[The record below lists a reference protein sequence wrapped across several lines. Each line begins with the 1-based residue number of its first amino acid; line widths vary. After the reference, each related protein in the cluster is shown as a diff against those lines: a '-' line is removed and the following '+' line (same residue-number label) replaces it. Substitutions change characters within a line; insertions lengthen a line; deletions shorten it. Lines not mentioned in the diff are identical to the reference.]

1 MKKVIYL
8 IAIMLVA
15 AISVSAQ
22 APIRHNAMQKPSAEQ
37 IAKQRAERM
46 RKELALDNSQYNKVY
61 KIYFK
66 QAKEQAKRMEK
77 MQKERKKFEMEMKV
91 ILNDVQYKRY
101 LEMKSPARYNKRP
114 APKMQHGRKP
124 DNSLKPAP
132 TKGFN
137 PRPMKGAPM
146 EIQGGEYG
154 DRRKNKNMYFEP
166 KQDAKKSERK

>member
-22 APIRHNAMQKPSAEQ
+22 TPIRHNAMQKPSAEQ

-46 RKELALDNSQYNKVY
+46 RKELALDNNQYNKVY
-61 KIYFK
+61 KVYFK

-77 MQKERKKFEMEMKV
+77 MQKERKKFEMDMKV

-101 LEMKSPARYNKRP
+101 LEMKRPARYNKRP
-114 APKMQHGRKP
+114 AHKMGFNKP
-124 DNSLKPAP
+124 DGALKPAP
-132 TKGFN
+132 HKEFKS
-137 PRPMKGAPM
+137 RPMRGKPM
-146 EIQGGEYG
+146 QMHEEAYG
-154 DRRKNKNMYFEP
+154 DPRKNKNMYFEP

>member
-46 RKELALDNSQYNKVY
+46 RKELALDNNQYNKVY
-61 KIYFK
+61 KVYFK

-101 LEMKSPARYNKRP
+101 LEMKRPARYNKRP
-114 APKMQHGRKP
+114 AHKMGFNKP
-124 DNSLKPAP
+124 DGAQKPAP
-132 TKGFN
+132 RINFKS
-137 PRPMKGAPM
+137 RPMHGKPM
-146 EIQGGEYG
+146 QMHEEAYG
-154 DRRKNKNMYFEP
+154 DPRKNKNMYFEP

>member
-46 RKELALDNSQYNKVY
+46 RKELALDNNQYNKVY
-61 KIYFK
+61 KVYFK

-77 MQKERKKFEMEMKV
+77 MQKERNKFEMEMKV

-101 LEMKSPARYNKRP
+101 LEMKRPARYNKRP
-114 APKMQHGRKP
+114 AHKMGFNKP
-124 DNSLKPAP
+124 DGALKPAP
-132 TKGFN
+132 HKEFKS
-137 PRPMKGAPM
+137 RPMRGKPM
-146 EIQGGEYG
+146 QMHEEAYG
-154 DRRKNKNMYFEP
+154 DPRKNKNMYFEP
-166 KQDAKKSERK
+166 KQDAKKSEKK

>member
-22 APIRHNAMQKPSAEQ
+22 TPIRHNAMQKPSAEQ

-101 LEMKSPARYNKRP
+101 LEMKRPARYNKRP
-114 APKMQHGRKP
+114 AHKMGFNKP
-124 DNSLKPAP
+124 DGAQKPAP
-132 TKGFN
+132 RINFKS
-137 PRPMKGAPM
+137 RPMHGKPM
-146 EIQGGEYG
+146 QIQEEAYG

>member
-46 RKELALDNSQYNKVY
+46 RKELALDNNQYNKVY
-61 KIYFK
+61 KVYFK

-101 LEMKSPARYNKRP
+101 LEMKRPARYNKRP
-114 APKMQHGRKP
+114 AHKMGFNKP
-124 DNSLKPAP
+124 DGALKPAP
-132 TKGFN
+132 RINFKS
-137 PRPMKGAPM
+137 RPMHGKPM
-146 EIQGGEYG
+146 QMHEEAYG
-154 DRRKNKNMYFEP
+154 DPRKNKNMYFEP
-166 KQDAKKSERK
+166 KHNAKKSERE

>member
-46 RKELALDNSQYNKVY
+46 RKELALDNNQYNKVY
-61 KIYFK
+61 KVYFK

-101 LEMKSPARYNKRP
+101 LEMKRPARYNKRP
-114 APKMQHGRKP
+114 AHKMGFNKP
-124 DNSLKPAP
+124 DGALKPAP
-132 TKGFN
+132 HKEFKS
-137 PRPMKGAPM
+137 RPMRGKPM
-146 EIQGGEYG
+146 QMHEEAYG
-154 DRRKNKNMYFEP
+154 DPRKNKNMYFEP

>member
-22 APIRHNAMQKPSAEQ
+22 APIRHNAMQKPSVEQ

-101 LEMKSPARYNKRP
+101 LEMKRPARYNKRP
-114 APKMQHGRKP
+114 AHKMGFNKP
-124 DNSLKPAP
+124 DGALKPAP
-132 TKGFN
+132 HINFKS
-137 PRPMKGAPM
+137 RPMRGKPM
-146 EIQGGEYG
+146 QMHEESYG
-154 DRRKNKNMYFEP
+154 DLRKNKNMYFEP
-166 KQDAKKSERK
+166 KHNAKKSERE

>member
-37 IAKQRAERM
+37 IAKQRAERI
-46 RKELALDNSQYNKVY
+46 RKELALDNNQYNKVY
-61 KIYFK
+61 KVYFK

-77 MQKERKKFEMEMKV
+77 MQKERNKFEMEMKV

-101 LEMKSPARYNKRP
+101 LEMKRPARYNKRP
-114 APKMQHGRKP
+114 AHKMGFNKP
-124 DNSLKPAP
+124 DGAQKPAP
-132 TKGFN
+132 RINFKS
-137 PRPMKGAPM
+137 RPMHGKPM
-146 EIQGGEYG
+146 QIQEEAYG

>member
-46 RKELALDNSQYNKVY
+46 RKELALDNNQYNKVY
-61 KIYFK
+61 KVYFK

-77 MQKERKKFEMEMKV
+77 MQKERKKFEMDMKV

-101 LEMKSPARYNKRP
+101 LEMKRPARYNKRP
-114 APKMQHGRKP
+114 AHKMGFNKP
-124 DNSLKPAP
+124 DGAQKPAP
-132 TKGFN
+132 RINFKS
-137 PRPMKGAPM
+137 RPMHGKPM
-146 EIQGGEYG
+146 QMQDEAYG
-154 DRRKNKNMYFEP
+154 DPRKNKNMYFEP

>member
-46 RKELALDNSQYNKVY
+46 RKELALDNNQYNKVY
-61 KIYFK
+61 KVYFK

-77 MQKERKKFEMEMKV
+77 MQKERNKFEMEMKV

-101 LEMKSPARYNKRP
+101 LEMKRPARYNKRP
-114 APKMQHGRKP
+114 AHKMGFNKP
-124 DNSLKPAP
+124 NGAQKPAP
-132 TKGFN
+132 RINFKS
-137 PRPMKGAPM
+137 RPMRGKPM
-146 EIQGGEYG
+146 QMHEEAYG
-154 DRRKNKNMYFEP
+154 DHRKNKNMYFEP
-166 KQDAKKSERK
+166 KLDAKKSERK

>member
-22 APIRHNAMQKPSAEQ
+22 APIRHNAMQKPSAEL

-46 RKELALDNSQYNKVY
+46 RKELALDNNQYNKVY
-61 KIYFK
+61 KVYFK

-77 MQKERKKFEMEMKV
+77 MQKERKKFEMDMKV

-101 LEMKSPARYNKRP
+101 LEMKRPARYNKRP
-114 APKMQHGRKP
+114 AHKMGFNKP
-124 DNSLKPAP
+124 DGARKPAP
-132 TKGFN
+132 HKEFKS
-137 PRPMKGAPM
+137 RPMHGKPM
-146 EIQGGEYG
+146 QMHEEAYG

>member
-22 APIRHNAMQKPSAEQ
+22 APISHNAMQKPSAEQ

-101 LEMKSPARYNKRP
+101 LEMKRPARYNKRP
-114 APKMQHGRKP
+114 AHKMGFNKP
-124 DNSLKPAP
+124 DGALKPAP
-132 TKGFN
+132 HKEFKS
-137 PRPMKGAPM
+137 RPMHGKPM
-146 EIQGGEYG
+146 QIQEEAYG

>member
-22 APIRHNAMQKPSAEQ
+22 TPIRHNAMQKPSAEQ

-46 RKELALDNSQYNKVY
+46 RKELALDNNQYNKVY
-61 KIYFK
+61 KVYFK

-77 MQKERKKFEMEMKV
+77 MQKERNKFEMEMKV

-101 LEMKSPARYNKRP
+101 LEMKRPARYNKRP
-114 APKMQHGRKP
+114 AHKMGFNKP
-124 DNSLKPAP
+124 DGAQKPAP
-132 TKGFN
+132 RINFKS
-137 PRPMKGAPM
+137 RPMRGKHMQMHEEA
-146 EIQGGEYG
+146 YG
-154 DRRKNKNMYFEP
+154 DPRKNKNMYFEP
-166 KQDAKKSERK
+166 KHNAKKSERK

>member
-46 RKELALDNSQYNKVY
+46 RKELALDNNQYNKVY
-61 KIYFK
+61 KVYFK
-66 QAKEQAKRMEK
+66 QAKEQVKRMEK

-101 LEMKSPARYNKRP
+101 LEMKRPARYNKRP
-114 APKMQHGRKP
+114 AHKMGFNKP
-124 DNSLKPAP
+124 DGALKPAP
-132 TKGFN
+132 HKEFKS
-137 PRPMKGAPM
+137 RPMHGKPM
-146 EIQGGEYG
+146 QIQEEAYG

>member
-22 APIRHNAMQKPSAEQ
+22 APIRHNAMQKPSVEQ

-46 RKELALDNSQYNKVY
+46 RKELALDNNQYNKVY
-61 KIYFK
+61 KVYFK

-77 MQKERKKFEMEMKV
+77 MQKERKKFEMDMKV

-101 LEMKSPARYNKRP
+101 LEMKRPARYNKRP
-114 APKMQHGRKP
+114 AHKMGFNKP
-124 DNSLKPAP
+124 DGAQKPAP
-132 TKGFN
+132 RINFKS
-137 PRPMKGAPM
+137 RPMHGKPM
-146 EIQGGEYG
+146 QMQDEAYG
-154 DRRKNKNMYFEP
+154 DPRKNKNMYFEP

>member
-46 RKELALDNSQYNKVY
+46 RKELALDNNQYNKVY
-61 KIYFK
+61 KVYFK

-77 MQKERKKFEMEMKV
+77 MQKERNKFEMEMKV

-101 LEMKSPARYNKRP
+101 LEMKRPARYNKRP
-114 APKMQHGRKP
+114 AHKMGFNKP
-124 DNSLKPAP
+124 DGALKPAP
-132 TKGFN
+132 HKEFKS
-137 PRPMKGAPM
+137 RPMRGKPM
-146 EIQGGEYG
+146 QMHEEAYG
-154 DRRKNKNMYFEP
+154 DPRKNKNMYFEP
-166 KQDAKKSERK
+166 KHNAKKSERE

>member
-22 APIRHNAMQKPSAEQ
+22 TPIRHNAMQKPSAEQ

-46 RKELALDNSQYNKVY
+46 RKELALDNNQYNKVY
-61 KIYFK
+61 KVYFK

-77 MQKERKKFEMEMKV
+77 MQKERKKFEMDMKV

-101 LEMKSPARYNKRP
+101 LEMKRPARYNKRP
-114 APKMQHGRKP
+114 AHKMGFNKP
-124 DNSLKPAP
+124 DRALKPAP
-132 TKGFN
+132 HKEFKS
-137 PRPMKGAPM
+137 RPMHGKPM
-146 EIQGGEYG
+146 QMHEEAYG
-154 DRRKNKNMYFEP
+154 DPRKNKNMYFEP

>member
-22 APIRHNAMQKPSAEQ
+22 TPIRHNAMQKPSAEQ

-46 RKELALDNSQYNKVY
+46 RKELALDNNQYNKVY
-61 KIYFK
+61 KVYFK

-101 LEMKSPARYNKRP
+101 LEMKRPARYNKRP
-114 APKMQHGRKP
+114 AHKMGFNKP
-124 DNSLKPAP
+124 DGALKPAP
-132 TKGFN
+132 HINFKSH
-137 PRPMKGAPM
+137 PMRGKPM
-146 EIQGGEYG
+146 QMHEEAYG
-154 DRRKNKNMYFEP
+154 DPRKNKNMYFEP
-166 KQDAKKSERK
+166 KHNAKKSERK

>member
-22 APIRHNAMQKPSAEQ
+22 TPIRHNAMQKPSAEQ

-77 MQKERKKFEMEMKV
+77 MQKEHKKFEMDMKV

-101 LEMKSPARYNKRP
+101 LEMKRPARYNKRP
-114 APKMQHGRKP
+114 AHKMGFNKP
-124 DNSLKPAP
+124 DGALKPAP
-132 TKGFN
+132 RINFRS
-137 PRPMKGAPM
+137 RPMHGKPM
-146 EIQGGEYG
+146 QMHEEAYG
-154 DRRKNKNMYFEP
+154 DPRKNKNMYFEP

>member
-22 APIRHNAMQKPSAEQ
+22 TPIRHNAMQKPSAEQ

-77 MQKERKKFEMEMKV
+77 MQKERKKFEMDMKV

-101 LEMKSPARYNKRP
+101 LEMKRPARYNKRP
-114 APKMQHGRKP
+114 AHKMGFNKP
-124 DNSLKPAP
+124 DGALKPAP
-132 TKGFN
+132 RINFRS
-137 PRPMKGAPM
+137 RPMHGKPM
-146 EIQGGEYG
+146 QMHEEAYG
-154 DRRKNKNMYFEP
+154 DPRKNKNMYFEP

>member
-46 RKELALDNSQYNKVY
+46 RKELALDNNQYNKVY
-61 KIYFK
+61 KVYFK

-77 MQKERKKFEMEMKV
+77 MQKERNKFEMEMKV

-101 LEMKSPARYNKRP
+101 LEMKRPARYNKRP
-114 APKMQHGRKP
+114 AHKMGFNKP
-124 DNSLKPAP
+124 DGAQKPAP
-132 TKGFN
+132 RINFKS
-137 PRPMKGAPM
+137 RPMHGKPM
-146 EIQGGEYG
+146 QIQEEAYG

>member
-46 RKELALDNSQYNKVY
+46 RKELALDNNQYNKVY
-61 KIYFK
+61 KVYFK

-77 MQKERKKFEMEMKV
+77 MQKDREKFEMEMKV
-91 ILNDVQYKRY
+91 IRNDVQYKRY
-101 LEMKSPARYNKRP
+101 LEMKRPARYNKRP
-114 APKMQHGRKP
+114 AHKMGFNKP
-124 DNSLKPAP
+124 DGALKPAP
-132 TKGFN
+132 HKEFKS
-137 PRPMKGAPM
+137 RPMHGKPM
-146 EIQGGEYG
+146 QIQEEAY
-154 DRRKNKNMYFEP
+154 DDPRKNKNMYFEP

>member
-46 RKELALDNSQYNKVY
+46 RKELALDNNQYNKVY
-61 KIYFK
+61 KVYFK

-77 MQKERKKFEMEMKV
+77 MQKERNKFEMEMKV

-101 LEMKSPARYNKRP
+101 LEMKRPARYNKRP
-114 APKMQHGRKP
+114 AHKMGFNKP
-124 DNSLKPAP
+124 DGALKPAP
-132 TKGFN
+132 HKEFKS
-137 PRPMKGAPM
+137 RPMRGKPM
-146 EIQGGEYG
+146 QMHEEAYG
-154 DRRKNKNMYFEP
+154 DPRKNKNMYFEP

>member
-22 APIRHNAMQKPSAEQ
+22 TPIRHNAMQKPSAEQ

-46 RKELALDNSQYNKVY
+46 RKELALDNNQYNKVY
-61 KIYFK
+61 KVYFK

-77 MQKERKKFEMEMKV
+77 MQKERKKFEMDMKV

-101 LEMKSPARYNKRP
+101 LEMKRPARYNKRP
-114 APKMQHGRKP
+114 AHKMGFNKP
-124 DNSLKPAP
+124 DGAQKPAP
-132 TKGFN
+132 RINFKS
-137 PRPMKGAPM
+137 RPMHGKPM
-146 EIQGGEYG
+146 QIQEEAYG

-166 KQDAKKSERK
+166 KQDAKKSEKK

>member
-22 APIRHNAMQKPSAEQ
+22 TPIRHNAMQKPSAEQ

-46 RKELALDNSQYNKVY
+46 RKELALDNNQYNKVY
-61 KIYFK
+61 KVYFK

-77 MQKERKKFEMEMKV
+77 MQKERKKFEMDMKV

-101 LEMKSPARYNKRP
+101 LEMKRPARYNKRP
-114 APKMQHGRKP
+114 AHKMGFNKP
-124 DNSLKPAP
+124 NGAQKPAP
-132 TKGFN
+132 RINFKS
-137 PRPMKGAPM
+137 RPMHGKPM
-146 EIQGGEYG
+146 QMHEEAYG
-154 DRRKNKNMYFEP
+154 DPRKNKNMYFEP
-166 KQDAKKSERK
+166 KHNAKKSERK

>member
-22 APIRHNAMQKPSAEQ
+22 APIHHNAMQKPSAEQ

-46 RKELALDNSQYNKVY
+46 RKELALDNNQYNKVY
-61 KIYFK
+61 KVYFK

-101 LEMKSPARYNKRP
+101 LEMKRPARYNKRP
-114 APKMQHGRKP
+114 AHKMGFNKP
-124 DNSLKPAP
+124 DGAQKPAP
-132 TKGFN
+132 RINFKS
-137 PRPMKGAPM
+137 RPMHGKPM
-146 EIQGGEYG
+146 QIQEEAYG

>member
-46 RKELALDNSQYNKVY
+46 RKELALDNNQYNKVY
-61 KIYFK
+61 KVYFK

-77 MQKERKKFEMEMKV
+77 MQKERNKFEMEMKV

-101 LEMKSPARYNKRP
+101 LEMKRPARYNKRP
-114 APKMQHGRKP
+114 AHKMGFNKP
-124 DNSLKPAP
+124 DGALKPAP
-132 TKGFN
+132 HINFKS
-137 PRPMKGAPM
+137 RPMRGKPM
-146 EIQGGEYG
+146 LMHEEAYG
-154 DRRKNKNMYFEP
+154 DPRKNKNMYFEH

>member
-22 APIRHNAMQKPSAEQ
+22 TPIRHNAMQKPSAEQ

-61 KIYFK
+61 KVYFK

-101 LEMKSPARYNKRP
+101 LEMKRPARYNKRP
-114 APKMQHGRKP
+114 AHKM
-124 DNSLKPAP
+124 
-132 TKGFN
+132 GFN
-137 PRPMKGAPM
+137 KPNGAQKHVPHINFKSRPMRGKPM
-146 EIQGGEYG
+146 QMHEEAYG
-154 DRRKNKNMYFEP
+154 DPRKNKNMYFEP

>member
-77 MQKERKKFEMEMKV
+77 MQKERKKFEMDMKV

-101 LEMKSPARYNKRP
+101 LEMKRPARYNKRP
-114 APKMQHGRKP
+114 AHKMGFNKP
-124 DNSLKPAP
+124 DGALKPAP
-132 TKGFN
+132 HKEFKS
-137 PRPMKGAPM
+137 RPMHGKPM
-146 EIQGGEYG
+146 QMHEEAYG
-154 DRRKNKNMYFEP
+154 DPRKNKNMYFEP
-166 KQDAKKSERK
+166 KHNAKKSERK

>member
-46 RKELALDNSQYNKVY
+46 RKELALDNNQYNKVY
-61 KIYFK
+61 KVYFK

-101 LEMKSPARYNKRP
+101 LEMKRPARYNKRP
-114 APKMQHGRKP
+114 AHKMGFNKP
-124 DNSLKPAP
+124 DGALKPAP
-132 TKGFN
+132 HKEFKS
-137 PRPMKGAPM
+137 RPMHGKPM
-146 EIQGGEYG
+146 QIQEEAYG
-154 DRRKNKNMYFEP
+154 DPRKNKNMYFEP

>member
-46 RKELALDNSQYNKVY
+46 RKELALDNNQYNKVY
-61 KIYFK
+61 KVYFK

-77 MQKERKKFEMEMKV
+77 LQKERKKFEMEMKV

-101 LEMKSPARYNKRP
+101 LEMKRPARYNKRP
-114 APKMQHGRKP
+114 AHKMGFNKP
-124 DNSLKPAP
+124 DGALKPAP
-132 TKGFN
+132 HKEFKS
-137 PRPMKGAPM
+137 RPMHGKPM
-146 EIQGGEYG
+146 QIQEEAYG

-166 KQDAKKSERK
+166 KQGAKKSERK

>member
-46 RKELALDNSQYNKVY
+46 RKELALDNNQYNKVY
-61 KIYFK
+61 KVYFK

-101 LEMKSPARYNKRP
+101 LEMKRPARYNKRP
-114 APKMQHGRKP
+114 AHKMGFNKP
-124 DNSLKPAP
+124 DGALKPAP
-132 TKGFN
+132 HKEFKS
-137 PRPMKGAPM
+137 RPMHGKPM
-146 EIQGGEYG
+146 QMHEEAYG
-154 DRRKNKNMYFEP
+154 DPRKNKNMYFEP

>member
-22 APIRHNAMQKPSAEQ
+22 TPIRHNAMQKPSAEQ

-101 LEMKSPARYNKRP
+101 LEMKRPARYNKRP
-114 APKMQHGRKP
+114 AHKMGFNKP
-124 DNSLKPAP
+124 DGAQKPVP
-132 TKGFN
+132 HINFKS
-137 PRPMKGAPM
+137 RPMRGKPM
-146 EIQGGEYG
+146 QMHEEAYG
-154 DRRKNKNMYFEP
+154 DPRKNKNMYFEP
-166 KQDAKKSERK
+166 KHNAKKSERK

>member
-46 RKELALDNSQYNKVY
+46 RKELALDNNQYNKVY

-101 LEMKSPARYNKRP
+101 LEMKRPARYNKRP
-114 APKMQHGRKP
+114 AQKMGFNKP
-124 DNSLKPAP
+124 DGALKPAP
-132 TKGFN
+132 HKEFKS
-137 PRPMKGAPM
+137 RPMHGKPM
-146 EIQGGEYG
+146 QMHEEAYG

>member
-46 RKELALDNSQYNKVY
+46 RKELALDNNQYNKVY
-61 KIYFK
+61 KVYFK

-77 MQKERKKFEMEMKV
+77 MQKERKKFEMDMKV

-101 LEMKSPARYNKRP
+101 LEMKRPARYNKRP
-114 APKMQHGRKP
+114 AHKMGFNKP
-124 DNSLKPAP
+124 DGALKPAP
-132 TKGFN
+132 HKEFKS
-137 PRPMKGAPM
+137 RPMHGKPM
-146 EIQGGEYG
+146 QIQEEAYG
-154 DRRKNKNMYFEP
+154 DPRKNKNMYFEP